1 MSFFMIFRV
10 ALRALGR
17 NKMRTA
23 LTMLGM
29 IIGVG
34 AVIIVVA
41 IGRGAEEQITASVR
55 AGGTNLITI
64 SAGNWNRG
72 GVSQGMGSSPRL
84 KAVDVKA
91 IREQVPGAQYLTA
104 SVNTREQVIAA
115 GENWQ
120 TRIEGTDIELP
131 RIRFWDVDLGTF
143 FTSTDVSSAA
153 KVAVLGSVVRDNLF
167 GEGSDPVGQTI
178 RVRNQSFKV
187 IGVMTAKGSGSFG
200 EDQDDTLFA
209 PYTTV
214 QRKLRG
220 RDGTNISRIMVSAR
234 SADEIAGTTA
244 QIEEVLRAQH
254 ELIQGEEN
262 DFMVR
267 TQDEM
272 MSMLTSTTGT
282 MKGLILAIAV
292 VSLIVGGI
300 GIMNIMLVSVTERTR
315 EIGLRMAV
323 GAKGQ
328 DVLWQFLVEAGALS
342 LVGGLIGV
350 GMGFAVSQGL
360 ERSPLA
366 WPTSVP
372 PEWVGIAVGFSGLI
386 GLVFGFY
393 PAWKGA
399 QLDPIESLRFE

>member
-1 MSFFMIFRV
+1 MSLFMIFRV
-10 ALRALGR
+10 ALKALGR

-29 IIGVG
+29 IIGVA
-34 AVIIVVA
+34 AVITMVA
-41 IGRGAEEQITASVR
+41 LGNGAQQQIEEQVQS
-55 AGGTNLITI
+55 GGTNLIMI
-64 SAGNWNRG
+64 RAGNYSRG
-72 GVSQGMGSSPRL
+72 GVSSGMGTSPRL
-84 KAVDVKA
+84 KAKDVA
-91 IREQVPGAQYLTA
+91 ALREQVPGAQYLTA
-104 SVNTREQVIAA
+104 SVGTRDQVIAA
-115 GENWQ
+115 GRNWQ
-120 TRIEGTDIELP
+120 TRIEGCDIELP
-131 RIRFWDVDLGTF
+131 LIRYWDVELGTF
-143 FTSTDVSSAA
+143 FTTTDVNSAA

-178 RVRNQSFKV
+178 RIRNQSFKIV
-187 IGVMTAKGSGSFG
+187 GVMATKGSGGFG
-200 EDQDDTLFA
+200 EDQDDTIFA

-220 RDGTNISRIMVSAR
+220 RDGTNISGITISAR
-234 SADEIAGTTA
+234 DADRMEQTTA
-244 QIEEVLRAQH
+244 QIEEVLRAEH
-254 ELIQGEEN
+254 ELIPGQDN

-267 TQDEM
+267 TQDDM
-272 MSMLTSTTGT
+272 MSMMTSTTQT
-282 MKGLILAIAV
+282 MTMFTLAIAV

-328 DVLWQFLVEAGALS
+328 DVLWQFLVEAMALS

-350 GMGFAVSQGL
+350 GMGFGISQGL
-360 ERSPLA
+360 TQFLE

-372 PEWVGIAVGFSGLI
+372 ADAVAVSVGFAAVI
-386 GLVFGFY
+386 GIVFGFY